1 MCIFCAA
8 IPMTLSI
15 ATVTRGKINERKQK
29 IVLEQTILLLNAP
42 MLRLPVERISA
53 VAVTGLIV
61 GSVLVHTGT
70 ISRFGL

>member
-1 MCIFCAA
+1 MFCAA

-29 IVLEQTILLLNAP
+29 TVLEQTNLSLNAP
-42 MLRLPVERISA
+42 ILRLPVERISA
-53 VAVTGLIV
+53 VVVTGLVV

-70 ISRFGL
+70 VSRFGL

>member
-1 MCIFCAA
+1 MCMFCAV

-29 IVLEQTILLLNAP
+29 IVLDQTNLSLNAP
-42 MLRLPVERISA
+42 VLRLPVERISA